1 MLYSE
6 LDIVVLFFI
15 KMSIKIH
22 PEKAST
28 INRHKT
34 RKKITNNTYAY
45 KELISK
51 ASHLKT
57 TIEVANKELQKF
69 NTAYLRDTKI
79 VFYSPNKII
88 VQGDKEIL
96 KSKFKE
102 LHNHFVETLQQS
114 RLFSQLKS
122 IEIIID
128 HSVASK
134 QPKKVL
140 PSKFAK
146 QALEKLKREIY

>member
-1 MLYSE
+1 
-6 LDIVVLFFI
+6 
-15 KMSIKIH
+15 MSIKIH

-69 NTAYLRDTKI
+69 NIPYLRDTKI
-79 VFYSPNKII
+79 VFYSPDKII
-88 VQGDKEIL
+88 VQSDKEIL

-102 LHNHFVETLQQS
+102 LHNHFVETLRQS
-114 RLFSQLKS
+114 RFFSQLKS
-122 IEIIID
+122 IEIMID
-128 HSVASK
+128 YNVTSKAPRKVVASK
-134 QPKKVL
+134 L
-140 PSKFAK
+140 AK
-146 QALEKLKREIY
+146 QALYKLKKEINKE